1 VRIAAV
7 VLVLAALTACGG
19 NADNQSGL
27 AKQANAICLT
37 YSRAIDRLKAPTT
50 MHETAAYADRAHAL
64 FATSARRLHALDPEP
79 TEAAKYRRW
88 LALVDQAL
96 GRVAALGQAARAGD
110 QKRISALGD
119 ATSKA
124 RVKSDALAHDLGFTA
139 CANGE

>member
-7 VLVLAALTACGG
+7 VVLLATLTACGG
-19 NADNQSGL
+19 SSATESDL

-37 YSRAIDRLKAPTT
+37 YSRAIDKLKAPTT
-50 MHETAAYADRAHAL
+50 MPETAVYATEAHAL
-64 FATSARRLHALDPEP
+64 FAKSTRRLHALDPKP
-79 TEAAKYRRW
+79 ADAAKYRQW

-96 GRVAALGQAARAGD
+96 GRVAALGEAARAGD

-124 RVKSDALAHDLGFTA
+124 RVKSDSLAHDLGFTA
-139 CANGE
+139 CANGK